1 MTSCLG
7 CWLPPFVPSAGG
19 KQKFATQAGVALLT
33 AMLTVTLVATF
44 AAAAL
49 WQQWRGVEV
58 EAAERARVQSSW
70 LLTGALDW
78 ARLILRE
85 DARAGGA
92 DHLAEPWAVP
102 LNDARLSSFLSA
114 DKNADDSDRD
124 AFLSGQMIDLQG
136 RLNVA
141 NLIDGNAIS
150 ESGMA
155 GFSRLFATLG
165 LPSAELT
172 TMAAQLL
179 RASQNSN
186 PPTNQGPTQALTDG
200 VPDPLMPERVSELLW
215 LGLTPDSLNALS
227 PYVTLLPTRTP
238 VNLNTASAEV
248 IHAMTPGLL
257 MADAQKLVNARQL
270 SHFRALTDAALIS
283 EARPGQFNESLHTV
297 SSRFFEVRGSL
308 RLDQTTLE
316 ERSLVQRDGLTVR
329 TLWRHR
335 GVLSD
340 SRVIAP

>member
-1 MTSCLG
+1 MTRRRACCLQP
-7 CWLPPFVPSAGG
+7 CSAPACD
-19 KQKFATQAGVALLT
+19 KQKSATQTGVALLS

-58 EAAERARVQSSW
+58 ESAERARVQSSW

-85 DARAGGA
+85 DARSGGV

-114 DKNADDSDRD
+114 DKNADDRGQD
-124 AFLSGQMIDLQG
+124 AFLSGQMTDLQS

-141 NLIDGNAIS
+141 NLIDGHAVS

-155 GFSRLFATLG
+155 CFSRLFATLG
-165 LPSAELT
+165 LPPAELA
-172 TMAAQLL
+172 MLAGQLL
-179 RASQNSN
+179 
-186 PPTNQGPTQALTDG
+186 QATRNGHSAIHPGSAQAATDG
-200 VPDPLMPERVSELLW
+200 MPAPLMPERVSELLW
-215 LGLTPDSLNALS
+215 LGLTPMSLNALS
-227 PYVTLLPTRTP
+227 PYITLLPTRTP

-248 IHAMTPGLL
+248 IHAITPGLE
-257 MADAQKLVNARQL
+257 MADAQKLVGARQRA
-270 SHFRALTDAALIS
+270 HFRALNDATQVSAG
-283 EARPGQFNESLHTV
+283 RPGQFNESLHTV

-316 ERSLVQRDGLTVR
+316 ERSLLQRDGLTVR

-335 GVLSD
+335 GVIPD
-340 SRVIAP
+340 STGGVP

>member
-1 MTSCLG
+1 M
-7 CWLPPFVPSAGG
+7 PPCGAPACGR
-19 KQKFATQAGVALLT
+19 KQFARQAGVALLT

-49 WQQWRGVEV
+49 WQQWRSVEV

-85 DARAGGA
+85 DARSGGV

-114 DKNADDSDRD
+114 DKNADNRGQD
-124 AFLSGQMIDLQG
+124 AFLSGQMTDLQS

-141 NLIDGNAIS
+141 NLIDGNTVS

-165 LPSAELT
+165 LPPAELT
-172 TMAAQLL
+172 TLAAQLL
-179 RASQNSN
+179 QASRNGN
-186 PPTNQGPTQALTDG
+186 LVATQGPAQAATDG
-200 VPDPLMPERVSELLW
+200 IPAPLMPERVSELLW
-215 LGLTPDSLNALS
+215 LGLTPASLNVLS
-227 PYVTLLPTRTP
+227 PHITLLPTRTP

-248 IHAMTPGLL
+248 IHAITPGLE
-257 MADAQKLVNARQL
+257 MAEAEKLVSARQR
-270 SHFRALTDAALIS
+270 SHFRALNDATQVSAG
-283 EARPGQFNESLHTV
+283 RPGQFNESLHTV
-297 SSRFFEVRGSL
+297 TSRFFEVRGSL
-308 RLDQTTLE
+308 RLDQTTLQ

-335 GVLSD
+335 GVIPD
-340 SRVIAP
+340 SRGSVP

>member
-1 MTSCLG
+1 M
-7 CWLPPFVPSAGG
+7 
-19 KQKFATQAGVALLT
+19 ALLT

-49 WQQWRGVEV
+49 WQQWRDVEV

-85 DARAGGA
+85 DARSGGV

-114 DKNADDSDRD
+114 DRNADDSGRD
-124 AFLSGQMIDLQG
+124 AFVSGQMVDLQS

-141 NLIDGNAIS
+141 NLIDGNVVS
-150 ESGMA
+150 DSGMA

-165 LPSAELT
+165 LPPAELA
-172 TMAAQLL
+172 MLAGQLL
-179 RASQNSN
+179 QASRNGN
-186 PPTNQGPTQALTDG
+186 PVDHQGSAQAATDG
-200 VPDPLMPERVSELLW
+200 VPAPLMPERVSELLW
-215 LGLTPDSLNALS
+215 LGLTPASLNSLS
-227 PYVTLLPTRTP
+227 PYITLLPTRTP

-248 IHAMTPGLL
+248 IHAITPGLE
-257 MADAQKLVNARQL
+257 MADAQKLVSARQR
-270 SHFRALTDAALIS
+270 SHFRALTDATQVSAG
-283 EARPGQFNESLHTV
+283 RPGQFNESLHTI

-308 RLDQTTLE
+308 RLNQTTLQ

-335 GVLSD
+335 SVVPD
-340 SRVIAP
+340 SQGRTQ

>member
-1 MTSCLG
+1 MTPCSASCLPQSG
-7 CWLPPFVPSAGG
+7 APPCG
-19 KQKFATQAGVALLT
+19 KKNFIAQAGVALLT

-44 AAAAL
+44 ATAAL

-58 EAAERARVQSSW
+58 EAAERARVQSGW

-85 DARAGGA
+85 DARSGGI

-114 DKNADDSDRD
+114 DKTAGDSGQD
-124 AFLSGQMIDLQG
+124 AFLSGQIIDQQS

-141 NLIDGNAIS
+141 NLIDGNALS

-165 LPSAELT
+165 LPPAELT
-172 TMAAQLL
+172 TLAAQLL
-179 RASQNSN
+179 QASRNGN
-186 PPTNQGPTQALTDG
+186 PVANPGPAQTATDG
-200 VPDPLMPERVSELLW
+200 VPAPLMPERVSELLW
-215 LGLTPDSLNALS
+215 LGLTPESLNVLS
-227 PYVTLLPTRTP
+227 PFITLLPTRTP

-248 IHAMTPGLL
+248 IHAITPGLE
-257 MADAQKLVNARQL
+257 MAEAQKLVSARQR
-270 SHFRALTDAALIS
+270 SHFRALTDATQVSAG
-283 EARPGQFNESLHTV
+283 RPGQFTESLHTI

-308 RLDQTTLE
+308 RLDQTTLQ
-316 ERSLVQRDGLTVR
+316 ERSLVQRDALTVR

-335 GVLSD
+335 GVSQD
-340 SRVIAP
+340 SRGIAP